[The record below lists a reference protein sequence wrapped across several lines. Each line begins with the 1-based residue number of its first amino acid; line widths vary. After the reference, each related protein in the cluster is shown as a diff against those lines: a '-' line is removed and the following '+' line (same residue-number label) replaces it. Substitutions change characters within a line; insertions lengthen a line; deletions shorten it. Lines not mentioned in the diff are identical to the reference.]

1 MGNNAIKARQKRV
14 YRFIREIFKIKD
26 KCKKIKEISKY
37 AHLPIPGGEWIPFQN
52 SHEIFTLVKKSNPL
66 HTMNRNLT
74 SVIFLLSLL
83 IWGTGSLLAQNSP
96 RTRESFN
103 QGWKFIKY
111 FNASTATATSD
122 REPEGLQL
130 PPADDS
136 KWRTLDLPHD
146 WAIEG
151 PFSDTLENNS
161 GLLPWKGIGWYRK
174 HFTVNET
181 DKGKRI
187 YIDFDGAMAYAEV
200 WLNGKYVGG
209 WPYGYTSFRLDLTPY
224 LNTGNDNLIAVRLDT
239 KSWDSRWY
247 PGAGIYRN
255 VWLVKTTQLHI
266 SHNGVFCTTP
276 EVKKESA
283 VLSVKTEVESHLD
296 QPAAV
301 TIKAAVYKLNEKG
314 EASGAPVA
322 ESITATATIPAAGD
336 HTFRLDIP
344 VKEPALWNL
353 DDPQLYKVAVSL
365 MQGNSVTDIYET
377 NFGFRTLE
385 FTARDGFFLNG
396 KRVEVKGV
404 CNHHDLGALG
414 AAFNNRAAERQIEIL
429 KEMGCNAIRTSHN
442 PPAPELLDL
451 CDRMGML
458 VQDEAFDAWK
468 TPKKPNDYNKLFYA
482 WHDEDLRAMVRR
494 DRNHPSVFIWSSGN
508 EVNDQNNPALS
519 ESLRNIIKS
528 EDNTR
533 PVTVGCNWDESGTNG
548 FQKTVDVFG
557 INYRLYR
564 YDAFFT
570 FKDNDNLP
578 FHSTE
583 SASTVSSRGEYFFPV
598 VQGDLNNNLPG
609 KGIFQVSSYDLSY
622 PAWASTADQQWEMQ
636 DKYPGVF
643 GEFVWTGFDYIGEP
657 TPYGGDLTGLRPGT
671 RRYDM
676 AKELLDRQNVT
687 EVPSRSSYFGILDL
701 AGFKKDRFYL
711 YQSKWRPELPMAH
724 ILPHW
729 NWPERKGKV
738 TPVHVYTSGDEAEL
752 FLNGK
757 SLGRKKKGRYEY
769 RLKWDDV
776 VYQPGELAVV
786 AYREGAKWAEDTMV
800 TTGRA
805 AILAASAD
813 RASVKADGSDLVFIT
828 VEIKDKDK
836 LLVPRSSNLVNFSIE
851 GPGKIVAVD
860 NGDATSHDP
869 FQADYRNAY
878 NGMCLVIVRA
888 EKGASGSFVVKAAS
902 KGLKGS
908 EVVVGIE
915 K

>member
-1 MGNNAIKARQKRV
+1 
-14 YRFIREIFKIKD
+14 
-26 KCKKIKEISKY
+26 
-37 AHLPIPGGEWIPFQN
+37 
-52 SHEIFTLVKKSNPL
+52 
-66 HTMNRNLT
+66 MNRNLI
-74 SVIFLLSLL
+74 SVLFLLSLV
-83 IWGTGSLLAQNSP
+83 IWGTGSSLAQNSP
-96 RTRESFN
+96 RSRESFN
-103 QGWKFIKY
+103 LGWKFVKY
-111 FNASTATATSD
+111 FNASTDAATSD

-130 PPADDS
+130 PSADDS

-151 PFSDTLENNS
+151 PFSDTLENNT

-174 HFTVNET
+174 HFTVDET

-187 YIDFDGAMAYAEV
+187 YIDFDGAMTYAEV

-209 WPYGYTSFRLDLTPY
+209 WPYGYTSFRMDLTPY
-224 LNTGNDNLIAVRLDT
+224 LNTGSDNLIAVRLDT

-296 QPAAV
+296 QPASV
-301 TIKAAVYKLNEKG
+301 SLKAAIYKLNEKG
-314 EASGAPVA
+314 EASGAPIA
-322 ESITATATIPAAGD
+322 ESITVTATLPAAGD

-365 MQGNSVTDIYET
+365 MLGNSVTDIYET
-377 NFGFRTLE
+377 TFGFRTLE

-396 KRVEVKGV
+396 VRVEVKGV

-414 AAFNNRAAERQIEIL
+414 AAFNTRAAERQIEIL

-451 CDRMGML
+451 CDRMGIL
-458 VQDEAFDAWK
+458 VQDEAFDTWK
-468 TPKKPNDYNKLFYA
+468 TPKKPKDYNKLFYA

-564 YDAFFT
+564 YDAFFAL
-570 FKDNDNLP
+570 KENDNLP

-598 VQGDLNNNLPG
+598 VEGDLNNNLPG
-609 KGIFQVSSYDLSY
+609 KGIFQVSSYDLSH

-757 SLGRKKKGRYEY
+757 SLGRKKKGPYEY

-776 VYQPGELAVV
+776 VYEPGELKTV
-786 AYREGAKWAEDTMV
+786 AYKDGAKWAEDTMV

-805 AILAASAD
+805 AQLAATAD
-813 RASVKADGSDLVFIT
+813 RSSVKADGTDLVYIT
-828 VEIKDKDK
+828 IEIKDKNK

-869 FQADYRNAY
+869 FQANYRKAF

-888 EKGASGSFVVKAAS
+888 EKGASGPFVVKAES

-908 EVVVGIE
+908 EVIVGIE